1 MLRKIACL
9 IPSLQPGGM
18 ERVMS
23 ELLSYFATLDGVE
36 VHLVMFGMN
45 RDIFYDVPSNIII
58 HTPDFLFD
66 NSKRM
71 RDTLKTMGYIRS
83 EIKKIDPDTV
93 LSYGELWNNL
103 VLLSL
108 LKTKYP
114 VFVSDRCQ
122 PTKSI
127 GKMHDFL
134 RKILYP
140 HAKGIIA
147 QTSQAK
153 DLYLKKFGNKN
164 IVVIGNPI
172 TLQEPVAGQRENIVL
187 TVGRLIASKHHD
199 ELIKLFAALDQDSWK
214 LIIVGG
220 DALTQ
225 QNMARLEKL
234 IESLGVNSRVELA
247 GNQKDVESYYRRS
260 KIFAFTSSSEGFPN
274 VVGEALS
281 FGLPVV
287 TFDCVAGPSDMVE
300 NGVNGYLVDLFDYKV
315 FSEKLEGL
323 MQDQV
328 LRNKMAEHAPLTI
341 KKFEK
346 DVIARQYFDFITKL

>member
-1 MLRKIACL
+1 MLKKVACL

-23 ELLSYFATLDGVE
+23 ELLSYFATLDDVE
-36 VHLVMFGMN
+36 IHLVMFGMN
-45 RDIFYDVPSNIII
+45 RDIFYQIPSNVIV
-58 HTPDFLFD
+58 HKPQFEFD
-66 NSKRM
+66 NSKRL
-71 RDTLKTMGYIRS
+71 RHTVKTMRYIRS
-83 EIKKIDPDTV
+83 EIKEINPDTI

-108 LKTKYP
+108 LRTKYP

-127 GKMHDFL
+127 GRMHDFL
-134 RKILYP
+134 RKKLYP

-153 DLYLKKFGNKN
+153 DLYVKKYGNKN
-164 IVVIGNPI
+164 TIVIGNPI
-172 TLQEPVAGQRENIVL
+172 NLQGPVIGTRENIVL

-199 ELIKLFAALDQDSWK
+199 ELIKLFAALDQDDWK

-220 DALTQ
+220 DALNQ
-225 QNMARLEKL
+225 QNMVRLEKL
-234 IESLGVNSRVELA
+234 VKSLDVKAKIELA
-247 GNQKDVESYYRRS
+247 GNQKDVESYYKRS

-281 FGLPVV
+281 YGLPVV

-300 NGVNGYLVDLFDYKV
+300 DGVNGYLVDLFDYKD
-315 FSEKLEGL
+315 FSEKLARL
-323 MQDQV
+323 MKDEV
-328 LRNKMAEHAPLTI
+328 LRNRMAAQAPLTI
-341 KKFEK
+341 NKFEK
-346 DVIARQYFDFITKL
+346 DVIARQYFDFITAL